1 MNLDFNIKIMNQ
13 KQEVTYILIIILG
26 ILLLYQFG
34 IDLLYFL
41 SLIIYH
47 IIFAIPESLV
57 FWVFIILVSGFI
69 GVIVFFYLT
78 EENLKTLEECQLE
91 QSRMSKDVKHS
102 FFLNKLDEK
111 QEENFQTSQKRSY
124 QKEPSKIQPASNKL
138 SNLW

>member
-111 QEENFQTSQKRSY
+111 PEENFQTSQKRSY
-124 QKEPSKIQPASNKL
+124 QKEPSKIQPGSNKL